1 MSDSETSDAPV
12 SDAQLERA
20 LRSTVEKIYK
30 SDPEQLTVKRLRIR
44 VEQDLG
50 LSDGFFKSHATW
62 NARSK
67 EIIQSEAAAQETQSQ
82 PPSSQPA
89 PNSSLINEQAAK
101 DTKAV
106 NGTKRPFT
114 SDERPTKRQKNK
126 ESREDNIP
134 RPMKSEAP
142 EIMKTS
148 DRRSS
153 SSSALSELDAQRETT
168 VTGSEGGEKRAPIT
182 SEPGSESELSV
193 LIDDEPKRKQRA
205 RKSSSEKPKFKKK
218 EGSKP
223 AKAPQRPLDPESEE
237 IKRLQGWLVK
247 CGIRKMWFKELAP
260 YDTSKAKI
268 RHLKDMLAEA
278 GMTGRYS
285 QEKATQI
292 REERELKA
300 DLEAVKA
307 GNKQWGKVESD
318 GDDGGRPRRKVARGL
333 QELDFLKDDDGDES
347 D

>member
-1 MSDSETSDAPV
+1 MSEASTAPV

-20 LRSTVEKIYK
+20 LRLTVGEIHK

-50 LSDGFFKSHATW
+50 LDDGFFKSHITW

-67 EIIQSEAAAQETQSQ
+67 DIIQSEAAALEEQSQ

-89 PNSSLINEQAAK
+89 PDSSPVKEQSIANG
-101 DTKAV
+101 KAV
-106 NGTKRPFT
+106 NGRKRP
-114 SDERPTKRQKNK
+114 SASNEGPTKRQKNNK
-126 ESREDNIP
+126 SRDGGTH
-134 RPMKSEAP
+134 RAG
-142 EIMKTS
+142 TS
-148 DRRSS
+148 SKASAVEKPGNRLSS
-153 SSSALSELDAQRETT
+153 SSSALSDLDEQQENAASEKDGKEK
-168 VTGSEGGEKRAPIT
+168 VTQVP

-193 LIDDEPKRKQRA
+193 LIDDEPKSKKRA
-205 RKSSSEKPKFKKK
+205 RKAGSEKPKSKKK
-218 EGSKP
+218 ERSKA
-223 AKAPQRPLDPESEE
+223 AKPSQQPSDPDSEE

-260 YDTSKAKI
+260 YDTPKAKI
-268 RHLKDMLAEA
+268 HHLKGMLAEA
-278 GMTGRYS
+278 GMSGRYS

-292 REERELKA
+292 REERELMA

-307 GNKQWGKVESD
+307 GNEQWGKVESD
-318 GDDGGRPRRKVARGL
+318 GEDGGRPKRKLARGL